1 MDVRLTY
8 QPYAENMSVFIDGR
22 PIGLVSALSKY
33 QTSSFTQWCGEILP
47 AIAVEVNDHFTLTYV
62 GRKCEFDLLQHMVS
76 GCPECTCLR
85 YEQPLLADSAYV
97 RLKKLSRLV
106 MNGVEC
112 TRFSAELHVYTDCDM
127 DEMSALVRAAL
138 PKLSFCRIQVSVHNV
153 CEAGESKWTSLA
165 ILSSHA
171 APSALDDVTQ
181 RVCGILSLQ
190 EQDAVCLNETIVL
203 PGHLETINEDMSK
216 LLEMVFFPGLLTMAL
231 QNVTVDQNTAFF
243 PDVFVLDK
251 IEAQTFVKL
260 PRSIETGCV
269 APLQVSTIPKTVRI
283 PEVVCRVSNDEVI
296 TYTPDGLRAVGT
308 GEAVVEVYEAGKTVP
323 LCRST
328 ITAYRTNRIQKLAI
342 KPDRIRMC
350 VGEKFALS
358 YSQYPATADDQ
369 NRVQLVSENGTI
381 AGVLDRMSITGR
393 GVGDC
398 AVYFQAEKAQSD
410 RCLVSVYPKLESIS
424 ITMDAPVVHVNSLT
438 KVKII
443 RCPEDAVLDKLT
455 IKVEPSTLGSYEAG
469 SGSFFARQPGS
480 GQLTV
485 ISDRGQVK
493 ASIPVEVKAKPSFNL
508 WPVLIG
514 VGLAGGALLLWLL
527 SNT

>member
-1 MDVRLTY
+1 MEVRLTY

-22 PIGLVSALSKY
+22 PVGLVSALSKY
-33 QTSSFTQWCGEILP
+33 QTLSFAQWCGDILP
-47 AIAVEVNDHFTLTYV
+47 AIAVEVNDRFTLTYV
-62 GRKCEFDLLQHMVS
+62 GRKCEYDLLQHMMS

-85 YEQPLLADSAYV
+85 YEQPLLADSAYT

-112 TRFSAELHVYTDCDM
+112 TRFTAALHVYTDLDP
-127 DEMSALVRAAL
+127 DEVNDLVKAAL

-153 CEAGESKWTSLA
+153 REAGESKEQSLA
-165 ILSSHA
+165 ILSDHV
-171 APSALDDVTQ
+171 APSMLDDVAQ
-181 RVCGILSLQ
+181 RVCGILSMQ
-190 EQDAVCLNETIVL
+190 TQKPVCLNETIVL
-203 PGHLETINEDMSK
+203 PGQAETIGEQLSDLLET
-216 LLEMVFFPGLLTMAL
+216 VFYPRLLTKSL
-231 QNVTVDQNTAFF
+231 QKVTADQNASFF

-251 IEAQTFVKL
+251 IEAHTFVKL

-269 APLQVSTIPKTVRI
+269 VPLQVSTIPRTGKA
-283 PEVVCRVSNDEVI
+283 PEVMCRVSNDEVI
-296 TYTPDGLRAVGT
+296 TYTPEGLRAVGT

-323 LCRST
+323 LCRAT
-328 ITAYRTNRIQKLAI
+328 ITAYRTNRIQKLVI

-358 YSQYPATADDQ
+358 YSQFPETADDQ

-381 AGVLDRMSITGR
+381 AGVLNRMSITGR

-410 RCLVSVYPKLESIS
+410 RCLVSVYPKLESIT
-424 ITMDAPVVHVNSLT
+424 ITMDAPVVQVNSLT
-438 KVKII
+438 KVRIT

-455 IKVEPSTLGSYEAG
+455 VKVEPSTLGTYEAG

-493 ASIPVEVKAKPSFNL
+493 AAIPVEVKSKPSFNI
-508 WPVLIG
+508 WPVLTG
-514 VGLAGGALLLWLL
+514 LGLVVGAFLLWLL
-527 SNT
+527 LNR